1 MNHLK
6 KMSLLSSVILLAA
19 CSVQPTPTTETT
31 QTQQST
37 QIETTLEETTQ
48 APVVELD
55 HEFLYEGLNK
65 KPATTEFQPVENKL
79 VLRSVGDVLLHDRV
93 SVMADTTSD
102 LYNQTKSAMIA
113 LGFNEEDFNASA
125 EFDFSPMLNFI
136 KPYIEFADVSVAN
149 MEIIAAYP
157 QLPISGYPQFN
168 APKEILSNLKS
179 IGIDIMSN
187 ATNHTLDWSSEGAH
201 ASLQNMQEVGMMYYG
216 SYDSWEDYKTPR
228 IIEKNGIKLGF
239 LAYSYG
245 TNGVPIPDGEEY
257 LINLI
262 DLQVMLREVEIL
274 KSQVDAVVVSLQLG
288 GEYDPLPNDEQF
300 QVYQAL
306 SDAGVKLILGGHPH
320 TLQPFD
326 WYNEDQ
332 TFAIYSQASFLT
344 GQRELENKIGG
355 ITEVTFTKD
364 ANGNV
369 KVENPKFM
377 PIFNLGVEAE
387 KMYQVVPL
395 ADIVLHQIPEGQT
408 WWDLINERMKHFLSD
423 ANVVTHLETG
433 STFEDQDIMR

>member
-1 MNHLK
+1 
-6 KMSLLSSVILLAA
+6 MSLLSSVILLAA